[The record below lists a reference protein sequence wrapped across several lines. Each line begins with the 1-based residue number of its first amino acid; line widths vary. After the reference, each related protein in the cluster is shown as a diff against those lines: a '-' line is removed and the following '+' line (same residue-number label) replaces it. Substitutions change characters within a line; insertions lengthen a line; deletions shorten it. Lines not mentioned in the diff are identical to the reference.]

1 MMGGAPNDNK
11 MEIDSKVTRLCKVGV
26 KELEGWE
33 GIDITMSLRCLFVQ
47 GAKVRDKTG
56 TSFGIF
62 N

>member
-33 GIDITMSLRCLFVQ
+33 GIDITMSLRCLFV
-47 GAKVRDKTG
+47 
-56 TSFGIF
+56 
-62 N
+62 